1 MFVLKRIVIVFLFAF
16 ACINVCRAA
25 DFSIEEYDI
34 EMLIGRNRVVNV
46 YEHIRT
52 HFTLPSHGI
61 YRDIPLKNSDITD
74 ININHPYKVS
84 SDTGNMHIRIGS
96 ENATVIGNQDYNI
109 SFKHHLY
116 GRSDEF
122 YYNIIGTEWPAE
134 IRKVRFKIVMP
145 APFDASKVG
154 ISIGQYGTEGFDG
167 GAQFAVTDNIISGET
182 LQTLP
187 PYNGITVRIEVP
199 QGYFL
204 QTQNPYE
211 KWVFIGII
219 IAGLLSFSIWFLY
232 GRDPHITPVV
242 TFYPP
247 KDVLVREAEQ
257 VYNEKTTRKS
267 LIAMLISL
275 AQQGFLKINADKKD
289 FSISKIKDYDGA
301 DSAAQRFMDALF
313 SEYETTVKKD
323 DLEKSPTFYK
333 KCDKILKLINGRK
346 TRFFSAASVSAVRKF
361 FMLVLAV
368 SSAFLTVFSLC
379 HYRLDDNFV
388 GVLILGFMVF
398 LYGCNFL
405 KAPLR
410 LLFPTLFPFFML
422 LTVCYDLIKDIDQS
436 NILQIIFGLI
446 ATVTC
451 ITCYIELP
459 QLNFTGRMVKGQL
472 LGLKKFIKVAEK
484 KRLETLVE
492 ENPSCFYDI
501 LPYAYI
507 LGVSDKWINK
517 FEDIMKLQ
525 PDWYMGRPLTLD
537 GFNNFADTM
546 QQVSMPSVEN
556 GGIRRSSGGGGGFV
570 GGGHG
575 GGGGGSW

>member
-34 EMLIGRNRVVNV
+34 EMLVGRNRVVNV

-52 HFTLPSHGI
+52 HFTLSSHGI

-134 IRKVRFKIVMP
+134 IKKVRFKIVMP

-247 KDVLVREAEQ
+247 KDVFVREAEQ

-446 ATVTC
+446 VTVTC

>member
-1 MFVLKRIVIVFLFAF
+1 MFVLKRIVIVLLFAF

-134 IRKVRFKIVMP
+134 IKKVRFKIVMP

-154 ISIGQYGTEGFDG
+154 ISLGQYGTEGFDG

-247 KDVLVREAEQ
+247 KDVFVREAEQ

-323 DLEKSPTFYK
+323 DLEKSPTYYK
-333 KCDKILKLINGRK
+333 K
-346 TRFFSAASVSAVRKF
+346 
-361 FMLVLAV
+361 
-368 SSAFLTVFSLC
+368 
-379 HYRLDDNFV
+379 
-388 GVLILGFMVF
+388 
-398 LYGCNFL
+398 
-405 KAPLR
+405 
-410 LLFPTLFPFFML
+410 
-422 LTVCYDLIKDIDQS
+422 
-436 NILQIIFGLI
+436 
-446 ATVTC
+446 
-451 ITCYIELP
+451 
-459 QLNFTGRMVKGQL
+459 
-472 LGLKKFIKVAEK
+472 
-484 KRLETLVE
+484 
-492 ENPSCFYDI
+492 
-501 LPYAYI
+501 
-507 LGVSDKWINK
+507 
-517 FEDIMKLQ
+517 
-525 PDWYMGRPLTLD
+525 
-537 GFNNFADTM
+537 
-546 QQVSMPSVEN
+546 
-556 GGIRRSSGGGGGFV
+556 
-570 GGGHG
+570 
-575 GGGGGSW
+575 

>member
-1 MFVLKRIVIVFLFAF
+1 MFVLKRIVIVLLFAF

-134 IRKVRFKIVMP
+134 IKKVRFKIVMP

-154 ISIGQYGTEGFDG
+154 ISLGQYGTEGFDG

-247 KDVLVREAEQ
+247 KDVFVREAEQ

-422 LTVCYDLIKDIDQS
+422 LIVCYDLIKDIDQS

-537 GFNNFADTM
+537 GFNDFADTM